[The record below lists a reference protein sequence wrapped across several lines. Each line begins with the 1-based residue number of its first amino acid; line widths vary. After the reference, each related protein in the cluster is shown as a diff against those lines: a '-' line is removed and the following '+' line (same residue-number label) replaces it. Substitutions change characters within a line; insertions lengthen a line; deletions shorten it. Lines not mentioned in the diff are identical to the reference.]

1 MMLLLTSITFGG
13 QEGIDALGHLPEDEA
28 EMLLHRAQEILQIPR
43 EKRIPLLVQEI
54 KRLVKDRRGQLWSAE
69 PERLA
74 ALLRHERSA
83 LVEVVLRAL
92 PAPLAEAVRNALP
105 SMPRV
110 KLTRE
115 VRPQVLD
122 IVRWRLEELL
132 ARQPS
137 ALTPFRFTDVL
148 LLQTR
153 ELLTACDRLGA
164 RVLGPALAGLPEGER
179 DPSIAA
185 LPPHL
190 KQLAG
195 RAVAANA
202 PRKLP
207 EEESRS
213 QIEQYGGLQN
223 LAATLRSAGT
233 HRLARAS
240 VAQSPEFAARLLEK
254 HRGEFGQLLAK
265 WIREERAKPTARGD
279 GGRTDI
285 VTDLERLASRGLIE
299 RPVRVTA
306 SRPPPVIPPPPSN
319 RISPGGQRQPGLSR
333 EARAVSPSEEGSAV
347 RRDAVADRVAR
358 RAGAVSTQA
367 TGGRRDPLAE
377 REARRAVGPGS
388 RREDSA
394 VSEPRGERGG
404 APRRE
409 PGRVGR
415 PSREVPEYVPD
426 SEGSRIFRSP
436 AARPSKGQGS
446 RSESEADRPP
456 RVLGTSSSV
465 PAVEGEGTRVGRRP
479 RQGSN
484 QTQGPSGRGTR
495 GGTR

>member
-13 QEGIDALGHLPEDEA
+13 QEGIEALGHLPEDEA

-74 ALLRHERSA
+74 ALLRRERGA

-122 IVRWRLEELL
+122 IVRWRLEDLL
-132 ARQPS
+132 AQQS
-137 ALTPFRFTDVL
+137 SSLTPFRFTDVL

-190 KQLAG
+190 KQLAS
-195 RAVAANA
+195 RAVTANA

-223 LAATLRSAGT
+223 LALTLRSAGT

-306 SRPPPVIPPPPSN
+306 SRPPPVIPPPPSS
-319 RISPGGQRQPGLSR
+319 RISPGGQRQPALSR
-333 EARAVSPSEEGSAV
+333 EARSVSPSEEGSAV

-367 TGGRRDPLAE
+367 TGGRRDPGAE
-377 REARRAVGPGS
+377 REARRPASGS

-394 VSEPRGERGG
+394 VSERGERSG

-426 SEGSRIFRSP
+426 SPEGSRIFRSP
-436 AARPSKGQGS
+436 VARPSRGAGS

-456 RVLGTSSSV
+456 RVVGTNSSA

-479 RQGSN
+479 RPGTN
-484 QTQGPSGRGTR
+484 QTQAPSGRGTR
-495 GGTR
+495 GGSR

>member
-13 QEGIDALGHLPEDEA
+13 QEGIEALGHLPEDEA
-28 EMLLHRAQEILQIPR
+28 ELLLHRAQEILQIPR

-74 ALLRHERSA
+74 ALLRRERGA

-105 SMPRV
+105 SAPRV

-132 ARQPS
+132 ARQS
-137 ALTPFRFTDVL
+137 SSLTPFRFTDVL

-164 RVLGPALAGLPEGER
+164 RVLGPALAGLPEEER
-179 DPSIAA
+179 EPSIAA

-190 KQLAG
+190 KQLAS
-195 RAVAANA
+195 RAVTANA

-207 EEESRS
+207 EEEARS

-299 RPVRVTA
+299 RPVRLTA

-319 RISPGGQRQPGLSR
+319 RIAPGGRQPALSR
-333 EARAVSPSEEGSAV
+333 ESRSLASSEEGSAV

-367 TGGRRDPLAE
+367 TGRGRDAGAE
-377 REARRAVGPGS
+377 RERDPRRPAQGS
-388 RREDSA
+388 RREDPA
-394 VSEPRGERGG
+394 VSERGERGG

-409 PGRVGR
+409 PGRIGR

-426 SEGSRIFRSP
+426 SEGSRVFRSP
-436 AARPSKGQGS
+436 VARPSKGTGS

-456 RVLGTSSSV
+456 RVLGTSGSV
-465 PAVEGEGTRVGRRP
+465 PAAEGEGTRVGRRP
-479 RQGSN
+479 RPGTN
-484 QTQGPSGRGTR
+484 QTQAPPGRGTR
-495 GGTR
+495 GGSR

>member
-13 QEGIDALGHLPEDEA
+13 QEGVDALGHLPEDEA

-74 ALLRHERSA
+74 ALLRRERGA

-105 SMPRV
+105 AVPRV

-132 ARQPS
+132 AQQS
-137 ALTPFRFTDVL
+137 SSLTPFRFTDVL

-164 RVLGPALAGLPEGER
+164 RVLGPALAGLPEAER

-190 KQLAG
+190 KQLAS

-306 SRPPPVIPPPPSN
+306 SRPPPVIPPPPSS
-319 RISPGGQRQPGLSR
+319 RIAPGRQPAGSR
-333 EARAVSPSEEGSAV
+333 EARSVSPSEEGSAV

-358 RAGAVSTQA
+358 RAGTVSTQA
-367 TGGRRDPLAE
+367 NSGRRDAGSE
-377 REARRAVGPGS
+377 RSRAGVPGS

-394 VSEPRGERGG
+394 VERSG

-409 PGRVGR
+409 PSRVAR

-436 AARPSKGQGS
+436 VGRPSKGTGS
-446 RSESEADRPP
+446 RAEAENERPP
-456 RVLGTSSSV
+456 RVLGTNSSM
-465 PAVEGEGTRVGRRP
+465 PAAEGEGTRVGRRP
-479 RQGSN
+479 RPGTN
-484 QTQGPSGRGTR
+484 QTQAPSGRGTR
-495 GGTR
+495 GGSR